1 MTPHVT
7 HVDHARRSGLR
18 NPQCYASAV
27 RRITSRQ
34 NSDVTTY
41 RAVARGD
48 ATRLLLDG
56 PHLVA
61 DALAAGWHLEHL
73 LMAADRED
81 DQELAPL
88 AAQAESAGTDVAL
101 GSASVMAAVS
111 PVRSP
116 SPIVAIALRPKIS
129 ERMYRTPRPLV
140 IIACDVQE
148 PGNLGAMIRV
158 AEGAG
163 ASGFV
168 AAGQSA
174 DPFGWKALR
183 GSMGSALRLPVSV
196 QDDVPGA
203 IDEARRHGCRILATV
218 PRGGRPLFQ
227 ADLTLGTALL
237 IGSEGGGLGQ
247 RLEDAADERLTI
259 PMTPP
264 VESLNAAITVAV
276 VVYEARRQRG

>member
-1 MTPHVT
+1 M
-7 HVDHARRSGLR
+7 
-18 NPQCYASAV
+18 

-34 NSDVTTY
+34 NSVVTTF
-41 RAVARGD
+41 RDVARGD

-61 DALAAGWHLEHL
+61 DALAAGWHLEHVI
-73 LMAADRED
+73 MAADRED

-88 AAQAESAGTDVAL
+88 AAQAEGAGTDVAL
-101 GSASVMAAVS
+101 GSAPVMAAVS

-116 SPIVAIALRPKIS
+116 SPIVAIALRPELS
-129 ERMYRTPRPLV
+129 DRMYRTPHPLV
-140 IIACDVQE
+140 IIACDVQD

-183 GSMGSALRLPVSV
+183 GSMGSALRLPVAL
-196 QDDVPGA
+196 QDDVPRA
-203 IDEARRHGCRILATV
+203 VDEARRYGCRILASV
-218 PRGGRPLFQ
+218 PRGGTLLFK
-227 ADLTLGTALL
+227 ADLTGGTALL
-237 IGSEGGGLGQ
+237 IGSEGGGLDR

-259 PMTPP
+259 PMAPP
-264 VESLNAAITVAV
+264 VESLNAAIAVAV